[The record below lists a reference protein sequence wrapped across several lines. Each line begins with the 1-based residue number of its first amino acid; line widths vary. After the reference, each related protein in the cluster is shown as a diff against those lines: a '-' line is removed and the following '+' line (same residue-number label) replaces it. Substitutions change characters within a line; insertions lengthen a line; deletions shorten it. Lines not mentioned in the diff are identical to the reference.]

1 MLGAGR
7 GPQGSLFTTFC
18 FSVASTFAKMG
29 LLTFSGG
36 SRGHVWPRA
45 RRGEAVCGQPQ
56 RPAGAPHL
64 GGGRGGDSDS
74 QLPTPGA
81 TAHRPQPPRRMGRRV
96 MDQHEEQL
104 PRARHRPRLHP
115 EARDVSNPGSMQGC
129 PHASGTGSS

>member
-36 SRGHVWPRA
+36 SRGLVWPRA
-45 RRGEAVCGQPQ
+45 RRVEAVCGQPQ
-56 RPAGAPHL
+56 RLAGVAPP
-64 GGGRGGDSDS
+64 GRQPGWRLR
-74 QLPTPGA
+74 LPTPGA

-104 PRARHRPRLHP
+104 PRARHRPRLHT
-115 EARDVSNPGSMQGC
+115 EARDDSNPGSMQGF